1 MQQLPSGSRL
11 RKYLPR
17 RAQKLNENGSDVHNI
32 KKWTVK
38 SNLEDPCLQCF
49 FVLGENGAKV
59 PWDAPNNDSTRL
71 YATCPGSCFIIE
83 HFLAQHCSTFVS
95 KNFVHDVSRLKA
107 RYVHDS
113 RIVSSSSS
121 SSSTVCEKCK
131 KNDHHTSTKKCFPR
145 PQLCFWFSMPS
156 VQIENKTVT
165 LDDLLK
171 RDIDNST

>member
-1 MQQLPSGSRL
+1 MEQLPFL
-11 RKYLPR
+11 RREHLPR
-17 RAQKLNENGSDVHNI
+17 SQQKLNEIGSDVHSI
-32 KKWTVK
+32 KWLTVN
-38 SNLEDPCLQCF
+38 SNLERHPCPQCF
-49 FVLGENGAKV
+49 CVLGENDAKV
-59 PWDAPNNDSTRL
+59 PWNAPNSKSTRL
-71 YATCPGSCFIIE
+71 YGTCLGSCFIIE

-156 VQIENKTVT
+156 VKIENKTVT
-165 LDDLLK
+165 LDDMLN